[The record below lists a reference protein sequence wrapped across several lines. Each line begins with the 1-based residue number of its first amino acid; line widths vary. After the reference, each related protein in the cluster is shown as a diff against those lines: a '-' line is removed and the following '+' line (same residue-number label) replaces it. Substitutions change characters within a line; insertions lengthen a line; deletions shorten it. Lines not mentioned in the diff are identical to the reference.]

1 MPPNKATD
9 PGGAACRLGAEAY
22 ARRTATEDFRDAEF
36 RRIVS
41 TKGTWL
47 KIHLARPVERLIL
60 KTLFLWGKG
69 QEELLGTVL
78 RENRVVLGERLPP
91 AFDGYRILHLTDLH
105 IDCDDRIGVA
115 VARAVSKTAFDIC
128 VMTGDYRSLTIGP
141 IDKTLRLMRHLR
153 EAIPGEVL
161 CVLGNHDPI
170 ALATGLENAGY
181 RVLLNESHV
190 VAREGGAV
198 AFCGID
204 DPVIFRTHD
213 IAKATSGLDPLAVKV
228 LLSHSARTMREAEA
242 AGIDLL
248 LAGHTHGGQI
258 CLPGGWQPLKNECLP
273 RKFCKGAWR
282 YGGMQG
288 YTSAGCGASG
298 LPCRLNCPSEIV
310 LHTLLRH
317 S

>member
-1 MPPNKATD
+1 MPTQTPSD
-9 PGGAACRLGAEAY
+9 PASRLGAEAY
-22 ARRTATEDFRDAEF
+22 IRRRETEDFRDAEF

-41 TKGTWL
+41 TKCTWL
-47 KIHLARPVERLIL
+47 KIHLVRPVERLLL
-60 KTLFLWGKG
+60 KTLLLWGKG
-69 QEELLGTVL
+69 RRELLNPVV
-78 RENRVVLGERLPP
+78 RHNQVVLGGRLP
-91 AFDGYRILHLTDLH
+91 AQFDGYRILHLTDIH
-105 IDCDDRIGVA
+105 IDIDDAVAGA
-115 VARAVSKTAFDIC
+115 VARAVAQTEFDIC

-141 IDKTLRLMRHLR
+141 VGETLRLMGRLR
-153 EAIPGEVL
+153 GAIPGEVL

-170 ALATGLENAGY
+170 ELAPGLERAGY
-181 RVLLNESHV
+181 RVLLNEPFT
-190 VAREGGAV
+190 VARGGAQI

-204 DPVIFRTHD
+204 DPVIFKTHD
-213 IAKATSGLDPLAVKV
+213 IGRATAGIPAGTVRI

-258 CLPGGWQPLKNECLP
+258 CMPGGWQPLKNERLP
-273 RKFCKGAWR
+273 RKFCRGAWR
-282 YGGMQG
+282 FGGMQG